1 MPVWAEVERPSPS
14 KGMDDPDHLRSSIFE
29 FTNDALEIMLML
41 NAEVMLQRPHPTWRA
56 RLVRKYLSYIRHI
69 VST

>member
-1 MPVWAEVERPSPS
+1 
-14 KGMDDPDHLRSSIFE
+14 MDDPDHLRSSIFE